1 MYIITKQFSLCFG
14 HRVHSQTLDPVLAC
28 TSECKC
34 RHLHGHQGEIIVK
47 LGAEDLKDGMV
58 TDFHHLNWFKKF
70 IDQYFDHKMI
80 LDVDDPYLPIMLD
93 EYPMPL
99 MDDVSGIDREWKRFI
114 YQIHSLFIP
123 DYNSVLEYS
132 RLFVPQKAAVAITEI
147 LEGLVVVNFVP
158 TSENFAKM
166 FSNIIAIKLE
176 EMLSKED
183 AERIWIIAVE
193 FKETPK
199 TSSIYSG
206 GA

>member
-80 LDVDDPYLPIMLD
+80 LDSADPYLPIMLED
-93 EYPMPL
+93 FPMPL
-99 MDDVSGIDREWKRFI
+99 IDAETQIEEWKN
-114 YQIHSLFIP
+114 
-123 DYNSVLEYS
+123 YNYSNNNFFVPNYTSIIEYS

-158 TSENFAKM
+158 TSENLAKM

-176 EMLSKED
+176 EELSVED
-183 AERIWIIAVE
+183 QKRIWVVAVE

>member
-1 MYIITKQFSLCFG
+1 
-14 HRVHSQTLDPVLAC
+14 VHSQTLDPVLAC
-28 TSECKC
+28 TTECKC

-58 TDFHHLNWFKKF
+58 TDFHHLNWFKLF
-70 IDQYFDHKMI
+70 IDKYFDHKMI
-80 LDVDDPYLPIMLD
+80 LDSADPYLPIMLED
-93 EYPMPL
+93 FPMPL
-99 MDDVSGIDREWKRFI
+99 IDAETQIEEWEN
-114 YQIHSLFIP
+114 
-123 DYNSVLEYS
+123 YNYSNNNFFVPNYTSIIEYS

-158 TSENFAKM
+158 TSENLAKM

-176 EMLSKED
+176 EELSVED
-183 AERIWIIAVE
+183 QKRIWVVAVE